1 MIFGY
6 ARVSTQDQNL
16 DLQIDALNQY
26 GVDQIFQEKMTGIKR
41 ERPQLDE
48 MLKYLRKGDT
58 VVVLDR
64 IGRSTKHLVDF
75 NEFGEKG
82 INFVSLKD
90 GIDTSTATGK
100 LVFTIFAGL
109 AEFERDMI
117 SERTKAGIESAR
129 ARGRNGGRPRKEEEK
144 VKLALK
150 MYDSKQYSIT
160 EITKATGVS
169 KTTLYRYIKKRN
181 NAKAVPPRDKRA
193 WLFSAGL
200 ESMSYHQG

>member
-6 ARVSTQDQNL
+6 ARVSTHDQNL
-16 DLQIDALNQY
+16 DLQIDALKQY
-26 GVDQIFQEKMTGIKR
+26 GVDQIFQEKMTGTRR

-58 VVVLDR
+58 VVVWKLDR
-64 IGRSTKHLVDF
+64 IGRSTKHLVDLI

-117 SERTKAGIESAR
+117 SERTKAGLESAR
-129 ARGRNGGRPRKEEEK
+129 ARGRNGGRPRKDEDK

-181 NAKAVPPRDKRA
+181 NANGG
-193 WLFSAGL
+193 SAKG
-200 ESMSYHQG
+200 

>member
-16 DLQIDALNQY
+16 DLQIDALKQY
-26 GVDQIFQEKMTGIKR
+26 GVDQIFQEKMTGTKR

-58 VVVLDR
+58 VVVWKLDR
-64 IGRSTKHLVDF
+64 IGRSTKHLIDLI

-117 SERTKAGIESAR
+117 SERTKAGLESAR
-129 ARGRNGGRPRKEEEK
+129 ARGRKGGRPAKDEDK

-150 MYDSKQYSIT
+150 MYDTKQYSIT
-160 EITKATGVS
+160 EITKATGIS
-169 KTTLYRYIKKRN
+169 KTTLYRYIKERS
-181 NAKAVPPRDKRA
+181 NANGG
-193 WLFSAGL
+193 SAKG
-200 ESMSYHQG
+200 